1 MFAENRRYSVAELWG
16 AVVVDEDG
24 RSLGPVHAVGFGRDS
39 RATKVAVAEGETRLR
54 FLSLEGARLEPGKL
68 RVRQSVPV

>member
-24 RSLGPVHAVGFGRDS
+24 HSLRPVHAVGFGRDS